1 MSTTPPPLPPGA
13 GGPAPDAG
21 DPPPIET
28 FTQYDQAK
36 DAYHCSYG
44 PLRAARTIWDPEREV
59 QVRLDA
65 TTNEV
70 IGFSIPNFSAW
81 HTKHADADGFFD
93 IQLPSF
99 WKGEIQS
106 H

>member
-1 MSTTPPPLPPGA
+1 MSTTPTPPPMPGA
-13 GGPAPDAG
+13 GDPNA

-28 FTQYDQAK
+28 FTTYDQDK

-44 PLRAARTIWDPEREV
+44 PIRPGRTLWDPEREV
-59 QVRLDA
+59 QVRLDS

-81 HTKHADADGFFD
+81 HKTHADADGYFD
-93 IQLPSF
+93 IDLPSF
-99 WKGEIQS
+99 WPTDPVG
-106 H
+106 